1 MKSSLFKLS
10 ASVAS
15 KKIIERI
22 NFMDLNN
29 HETNKIEKQFN
40 DGLYQVDDSVIVEQF
55 TNFLMKETYSCIFKS
70 AATSLLLFITTR
82 TFLTEK
88 VVFPSNFKL
97 TKNNKK
103 YIFT

>member
-1 MKSSLFKLS
+1 
-10 ASVAS
+10 
-15 KKIIERI
+15 
-22 NFMDLNN
+22 MDLNN

-40 DGLYQVDDSVIVEQF
+40 DGLYQMDDSVIVEQF
-55 TNFLMKETYSCIFKS
+55 TNFLMKETYSCI
-70 AATSLLLFITTR
+70 FITTR